1 MTDIARKFRENP
13 WEDITDDI
21 FPKGKQLYQD
31 DKRFF
36 VSKKEGGKLVFY
48 AYDETDHLPE
58 KELDV
63 SEIKI
68 EFDKLADNKKRISIT
83 FEDLPLTT
91 IEQLIIVVKDV
102 AIHCSQ
108 FKGSQFFSEI
118 ISRFGTWSEF
128 LKPSRRGLKESE
140 LIGLWG
146 EMYLVKEYFLKNFT
160 PTQSIDFWV
169 GPERKKQD
177 FTLNNIALE
186 AKTTL
191 SENNSRIKISSL
203 EQLERITSELYLVH
217 IFLNKTNDEQSW
229 TLERLNLAILEA
241 IKDDVI
247 LKSSYF
253 RKISKLYNKATLEQL
268 QLKFN
273 FVDKNIYTVIDSFP
287 GIVASEELHPALV
300 KASYELDTNKLSEY
314 KIDKSLNEILKNG

>member
-1 MTDIARKFRENP
+1 MTLVGRK
-13 WEDITDDI
+13 
-21 FPKGKQLYQD
+21 
-31 DKRFF
+31 
-36 VSKKEGGKLVFY
+36 
-48 AYDETDHLPE
+48 
-58 KELDV
+58 
-63 SEIKI
+63 
-68 EFDKLADNKKRISIT
+68 
-83 FEDLPLTT
+83 
-91 IEQLIIVVKDV
+91 
-102 AIHCSQ
+102 
-108 FKGSQFFSEI
+108 
-118 ISRFGTWSEF
+118 
-128 LKPSRRGLKESE
+128 
-140 LIGLWG
+140 
-146 EMYLVKEYFLKNFT
+146 
-160 PTQSIDFWV
+160 
-169 GPERKKQD
+169 KKQD

-253 RKISKLYNKATLEQL
+253 RKFLSFYNKATLEQL

-273 FVDKNIYTVIDSFP
+273 FVDKNIYTVVDSFP

-314 KIDKSLNEILKNG
+314 KIDKSLNEIQKMVELKTYSEELFNRILYATESNSTFSEEEFNLTSELLGEAGVLDDIEYHPFKNKRKGLRMDGFSYNELERSINIIVIKYTNLSEPK

>member
-21 FPKGKQLYQD
+21 FQKANSYIKMIKDSLYL
-31 DKRFF
+31 
-36 VSKKEGGKLVFY
+36 KEGGKLVFY
-48 AYDETDHLPE
+48 ADETDHLPE

-146 EMYLVKEYFLKNFT
+146 EMYLVKEYF
-160 PTQSIDFWV
+160 
-169 GPERKKQD
+169 
-177 FTLNNIALE
+177 
-186 AKTTL
+186 
-191 SENNSRIKISSL
+191 
-203 EQLERITSELYLVH
+203 
-217 IFLNKTNDEQSW
+217 
-229 TLERLNLAILEA
+229 
-241 IKDDVI
+241 
-247 LKSSYF
+247 
-253 RKISKLYNKATLEQL
+253 
-268 QLKFN
+268 
-273 FVDKNIYTVIDSFP
+273 
-287 GIVASEELHPALV
+287 
-300 KASYELDTNKLSEY
+300 
-314 KIDKSLNEILKNG
+314 